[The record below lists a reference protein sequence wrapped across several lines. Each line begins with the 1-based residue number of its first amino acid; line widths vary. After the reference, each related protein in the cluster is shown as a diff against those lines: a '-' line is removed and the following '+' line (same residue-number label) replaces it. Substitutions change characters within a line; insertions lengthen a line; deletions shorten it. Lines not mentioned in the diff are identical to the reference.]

1 MSDDQI
7 RVVLADDH
15 AIVRA
20 GLKAILGSARDIAVV
35 GEASNGRDAIAL
47 SERFRPHVVVMDLTM
62 GEMDGIAATKAL
74 VATANPP
81 RILVLTMHPEDEYLV
96 PLLEAGASGYLV
108 KSAADRD
115 LVDAVRAVAR
125 GDLYVRPSAARV
137 LARELKKKEEAAD
150 DRARYEK
157 LTERERDV
165 LRLTAEGYT
174 APEIGEKLH
183 ISPKTVDTYKQRVN
197 EKLGLMHR
205 PDYVQFALRVGILA
219 AEKTA
224 GR

>member
-15 AIVRA
+15 SIIRA

-35 GEASNGRDAIAL
+35 GEASNGRDAVAL
-47 SERFRPHVVVMDLTM
+47 AERFNPHVVVMDLTM

-74 VATANPP
+74 ATIAKPP
-81 RILVLTMHPEDEYLV
+81 RVLVLTMHPEDEYLV

-115 LVDAVRAVAR
+115 LVDAIRAVAR

-197 EKLGLMHR
+197 EKLGLTHR
-205 PDYVQFALRVGILA
+205 PDYVKFALRVGLLA

-224 GR
+224 R

>member
-1 MSDDQI
+1 MTGDMI
-7 RVVLADDH
+7 RVILADDH
-15 AIVRA
+15 AVVRA
-20 GLKAILGSARDIAVV
+20 GLKAVLSSAKDIEVI
-35 GEASNGRDAIAL
+35 GEAKNGVEAVAL
-47 SERFRPHVVVMDLTM
+47 TERFKPDIVVMDLSM
-62 GEMDGIAATKAL
+62 PDLDGTAATKQIVEKGLASK
-74 VATANPP
+74 V
-81 RILVLTMHPEDEYLV
+81 LVLTMHAEEDYLV
-96 PLLEAGASGYLV
+96 PLMEAGAAGYLV

-115 LVDAVRAVAR
+115 LVDAIRAVAR

-197 EKLGLMHR
+197 EKLGLTHR
-205 PDYVQFALRVGILA
+205 PDYVKFALRVGLLA

-224 GR
+224 R